1 MALEA
6 GSFDRRRS
14 ARAEFVVTG
23 AAAHN
28 SGVVVSNVGHVGRLI
43 DNCEVAFGRNHS
55 PLGALRS
62 EFSCWYETILFRTD
76 VVVIISPI
84 LNSGAAIEM
93 RFGRE
98 RRPTDVVTTLAPRN
112 PRRCPF
118 VTWDPDPAD
127 VAQAGPSTVVISR
140 PA

>member
-1 MALEA
+1 MIGDCFPAMID
-6 GSFDRRRS
+6 DRLRDCFLDV
-14 ARAEFVVTG
+14 ARALD
-23 AAAHN
+23 
-28 SGVVVSNVGHVGRLI
+28 SLRS
-43 DNCEVAFGRNHS
+43 RNH
-55 PLGALRS
+55 GCRHFND
-62 EFSCWYETILFRTD
+62 FSSHNRARIFRTD

-140 PA
+140 PAEWLFRNPCPTGLG